1 MSIAMR
7 TSTVTVKRLPDT
19 VSREQADILL
29 RELTPRFNVNRPC
42 LVIDCSNL
50 RRLDANALHLL
61 LCCLEE
67 AMKRNGD
74 VRLAGVSPEARAI
87 LKSTGVDRLFTLFD
101 SSTDAER
108 SFDRARHGAVPHDRS
123 HYASSDSHQ

>member
-1 MSIAMR
+1 MPIAMR
-7 TSTVTVKRLPDT
+7 TNTVTMKPLPEAL
-19 VSREQADILL
+19 SRDQADILL
-29 RELTPRFNVNRPC
+29 RELTPCFNVNRPC

-108 SFDRARHGAVPHDRS
+108 SFDRARHDALPLGRAR
-123 HYASSDSHQ
+123 YASSDVHQ